1 MQHLDKSIAFSFL
14 LRKSDQALK
23 DVEVYHL
30 YHSLLSDCEASLALW
45 DKEVLDLRK
54 DKAIILDFEYLLD
67 SYLDLPTK
75 KAAERIIKFI
85 ESNKHISSK
94 EFSSRINLFNSV
106 YYTDYAF
113 LKIPN
118 LESERLPTIQG
129 VLKEIGKAKL
139 QSFEVE
145 INLMETCLWN
155 KQTEIQLLTPRPV
168 LEKSYHGDL
177 NEILINMR
185 IANFQYITQLTACL
199 LSILPVDENTEHEK
213 SIKNMI
219 EMNWAQIYTEHL
231 NNIVFESVHCPQSR
245 SAHSFLKTAACLIA
259 YRERFRLANISIF
272 QRIWDHFYLQRS
284 IYLKSITDTDKLE
297 LYQQDLQLLENAVFV
312 SIASPIR
319 IS

>member
-1 MQHLDKSIAFSFL
+1 M
-14 LRKSDQALK
+14 
-23 DVEVYHL
+23 
-30 YHSLLSDCEASLALW
+30 C
-45 DKEVLDLRK
+45 
-54 DKAIILDFEYLLD
+54 
-67 SYLDLPTK
+67 
-75 KAAERIIKFI
+75 
-85 ESNKHISSK
+85 
-94 EFSSRINLFNSV
+94 RINLFNSV
-106 YYTDYAF
+106 YYTDYIS

-145 INLMETCLWN
+145 INLMETWLWN

-168 LEKSYHGDL
+168 LEKCYHGDL

-185 IANFQYITQLTACL
+185 IANFHSITQLTACL
-199 LSILPVDENTEHEK
+199 LSILPADKTSEHEK

-259 YRERFRLANISIF
+259 YRERFGLANVSIF

-284 IYLKSITDTDKLE
+284 IYLKSITDTDKFE